1 VNIIKTIFAISI
13 PILVLALS
21 HYYLWMRL
29 VRDPDWPETTQRILT
44 IGLIAAAFLVPIGL
58 LIGWFLTPAYIRS
71 VAWVGFTW
79 MGLFFLLLVTTFASE
94 FLRLFGADPDL
105 SRRLLLSRGI
115 AFGVTG
121 LSLTTGAYAMTR
133 ALRPIGVKEID
144 ITLDKLPRSLDGF
157 VIAQITDVHIG
168 STIRR
173 EFLEQVVAKVNAL
186 NPGIIAITGDI
197 VDGSVDHLRECTEPF
212 SQLKARYGAFFVTG
226 NHEYY
231 SGADAWIAEF
241 QRLGIR
247 TLRNERVQI
256 GEQGKAFDLVGIDDW
271 SAHHFGHGADLPKAL
286 KGRDNAAVCVLL
298 AHNPMAATE
307 AIENGV
313 DLQLSGHTHG
323 GQIWPFNF
331 VVRLFSKWVVGLYQ
345 ERSTQI
351 YVSPGTGYWGPPMRL
366 GTEAEITKIVLRAR
380 P

>member
-1 VNIIKTIFAISI
+1 MSPIRAIFALSVL
-13 PILVLALS
+13 ILVLSLS

-29 VRDPDWPETTQRILT
+29 VRDPQWPEPTQRILT
-44 IGLIAAAFLVPIGL
+44 IAMIVGLLLVPAGL
-58 LIGWFLTPAYIRS
+58 LIGWFVTPAYIRS

-94 FLRLFGADPDL
+94 FLRLFGANPDL

-115 AFGVTG
+115 ALGVG
-121 LSLTTGAYAMTR
+121 GISLSAGAYGITR
-133 ALRPIGVKEID
+133 ALRPIKVKELD
-144 ITLDKLPRSLDGF
+144 ITLDKLPKSLDGF
-157 VIAQITDVHIG
+157 VIAQITDTHIG

-173 EFLEQVVAKVNAL
+173 EFVEEVVAKVNAL
-186 NPGIIAITGDI
+186 NPELIAITGDI
-197 VDGSVDHLRECTEPF
+197 VDGAVDHLRDCTEPF
-212 SQLKARYGAFFVTG
+212 SQLKARYGTFFVTG

-256 GEQGKAFDLVGIDDW
+256 GDTGNSFDLAGIDDW
-271 SAHHFGHGADLPKAL
+271 SARHFGHGADLPKAL
-286 KGRDNAAVCVLL
+286 KDRDVSNACVLL

-307 AIENGV
+307 AIEKGV

-331 VVRLFSKWVVGLYQ
+331 IVRLFSKWVVGLYQ
-345 ERSTQI
+345 EGATQI

-366 GTEAEITKIVLRAR
+366 GTEAEITKIVLRS